1 MKLSNRQRENLYGYL
16 FIGIWIIG
24 FLWLTLYPL
33 IMSFIY
39 SLNKVTI
46 TAADGIVLTPIK
58 LQNYVDIFSKDFNFV
73 NALTDFIGEIVLFV
87 PIIIIMSIIIALLLN
102 QKIRLRGVFR
112 SIFFLPVIIASGPM
126 ITELIRQGA
135 GTVPIFEDAEAL
147 AFVEQLP
154 RFLANPILSLFS
166 KMIIVLWFSGV
177 QIVLFLAALQ
187 KVDSEIYE
195 AASIDGASPWE
206 MFWKITLPTL
216 KPTILISSIYT
227 IVFLAT
233 FSSNSVLV
241 HIQNNMFDI
250 TTGYG
255 YSSALAWIYFVV
267 ISILLGI
274 VYLLFKQRKE
284 RKEKKVRRVR

>member
-187 KVDSEIYE
+187 KLIVKFMKRHQLMVLVR
-195 AASIDGASPWE
+195 G